1 MLQDNATSSPASS
14 VQDDSP
20 SSPCLEFLSFTLGS
34 EEYGIDIQR
43 VQELRGYEAVTRIAN
58 APEFMKGVM
67 NLRGVI
73 VPIIDMRMKF
83 ALGSPVYD
91 QFTVVIVINIRG
103 QTLGMVVDSVSDVT
117 NLSQDQIRP
126 APEMGSSIDADFLI
140 GLAPLEDRMLILM
153 DIERFMTSTDMG
165 LNLSS
170 LNTH

>member
-1 MLQDNATSSPASS
+1 MLQDNSTATTPTSIQHEGAS
-14 VQDDSP
+14 VTT
-20 SSPCLEFLSFTLGS
+20 LEFLSFTLGN
-34 EEYGIDIQR
+34 EEYGIDIQK

-91 QFTVVIVINIRG
+91 QFTVVVIINIRG
-103 QTLGMVVDSVSDVT
+103 QTLGMVVDSVSDVI

-126 APEMGSSIDADFLI
+126 APEMGSSIDASFLI

-153 DIERFMTSTDMG
+153 DIESFMTSTDMG
-165 LNLSS
+165 LSLST

>member
-1 MLQDNATSSPASS
+1 MLQDNSTATTATSIQHEGAT
-14 VQDDSP
+14 VTT
-20 SSPCLEFLSFTLGS
+20 LEFLSFTLGN
-34 EEYGIDIQR
+34 EEYGIDIQK

-165 LNLSS
+165 LSLSS
-170 LNTH
+170 VNTH

>member
-1 MLQDNATSSPASS
+1 
-14 VQDDSP
+14 
-20 SSPCLEFLSFTLGS
+20 
-34 EEYGIDIQR
+34 
-43 VQELRGYEAVTRIAN
+43 
-58 APEFMKGVM
+58 
-67 NLRGVI
+67 
-73 VPIIDMRMKF
+73 MKF